1 MDKLLADG
9 ADHGYGALRDPD
21 RYQDYGAVT
30 SAYPRRPAA
39 ARSIRDQHQA
49 HHLRRDELL
58 GPELP
63 VNGGIHEHPPGRVCS
78 RTGRR

>member
-1 MDKLLADG
+1 MVSPQATAEMTQIRVHGRHGVVASAD
-9 ADHGYGALRDPD
+9 
-21 RYQDYGAVT
+21 
-30 SAYPRRPAA
+30 PRRPAA
-39 ARSIRDQHQA
+39 ARSIRGQHQA

-63 VNGGIHEHPPGRVCS
+63 VNDGIHEHPPGRVCS